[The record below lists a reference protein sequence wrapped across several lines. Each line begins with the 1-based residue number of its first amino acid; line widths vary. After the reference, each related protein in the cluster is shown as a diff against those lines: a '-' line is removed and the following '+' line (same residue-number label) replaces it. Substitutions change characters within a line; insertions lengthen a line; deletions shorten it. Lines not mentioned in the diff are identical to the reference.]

1 MRASANRRRF
11 AALTCLALVPT
22 LGACQAHMDL
32 TVHEEGTYDAVIR
45 MVDNTSSQITS
56 TSQCKQLASSLRSSI
71 ATNKGS
77 EIKVKSIKGDEG
89 IGCEFTFKSIPVATA
104 ATKPAP
110 NASAASTANASANAN
125 ASASPT
131 GATNALVWRQ
141 GNKIFV
147 RIPGV
152 NTDGDSDAAGA
163 SPSASTSTGANGS
176 NGSAGS
182 SGSGSSGGSS
192 KSGGSDDVVEK
203 YKSLIDTKLTVT
215 FPGAVIDAGGG
226 KVQGHKVTW
235 SGPQILATG
244 VSASGYAIGDG
255 GMPWYSASRPWAW
268 LIVGSVFALTAFG
281 FWRRR
286 RARS

>member
-1 MRASANRRRF
+1 
-11 AALTCLALVPT
+11 
-22 LGACQAHMDL
+22 MDL

-131 GATNALVWRQ
+131 GVTNALVWRQ
-141 GNKIFV
+141 GNKVFV

-152 NTDGDSDAAGA
+152 NTDGDSESA
-163 SPSASTSTGANGS
+163 SPSASTSTGANGSSSSNGS

-215 FPGAVIDAGGG
+215 FPGSVIDAGGG

-244 VSASGYAIGDG
+244 VSASGYAIGNG

-286 RARS
+286 RTRS

>member
-1 MRASANRRRF
+1 
-11 AALTCLALVPT
+11 
-22 LGACQAHMDL
+22 MDL

-110 NASAASTANASANAN
+110 NASAASTANASANA
-125 ASASPT
+125 SASPT

-141 GNKIFV
+141 GNKVFV

-152 NTDGDSDAAGA
+152 NTDGNSEAA
-163 SPSASTSTGANGS
+163 SPSASTGS
-176 NGSAGS
+176 GGS
-182 SGSGSSGGSS
+182 SGSN

-244 VSASGYAIGDG
+244 VSASGYAIGNG
-255 GMPWYSASRPWAW
+255 GIPWYSASRPWAW

>member
-1 MRASANRRRF
+1 
-11 AALTCLALVPT
+11 
-22 LGACQAHMDL
+22 MDL

-110 NASAASTANASANAN
+110 NASAASTANASANAK

-152 NTDGDSDAAGA
+152 NTDGDSETAGA

-176 NGSAGS
+176 SGSGNSAGSNGSAGS
-182 SGSGSSGGSS
+182 AGSGSGGSNGSG
-192 KSGGSDDVVEK
+192 KSGSGDDVVEK

>member
-1 MRASANRRRF
+1 
-11 AALTCLALVPT
+11 
-22 LGACQAHMDL
+22 MDL

-110 NASAASTANASANAN
+110 SASGASTANASANA
-125 ASASPT
+125 SASPA

-141 GNKIFV
+141 GNKVFV

-152 NTDGDSDAAGA
+152 NTDGDSEAASPGA
-163 SPSASTSTGANGS
+163 STGSGGS
-176 NGSAGS
+176 NGSDGS
-182 SGSGSSGGSS
+182 SGSGSSGSSS

-244 VSASGYAIGDG
+244 VRASGYAIGDG

-268 LIVGSVFALTAFG
+268 LIVGSVFALTVFG

>member
-1 MRASANRRRF
+1 
-11 AALTCLALVPT
+11 
-22 LGACQAHMDL
+22 MDL

-89 IGCEFTFKSIPVATA
+89 IGCEFTFKSIPVATV

-110 NASAASTANASANAN
+110 NASAASTANASANVN

-141 GNKIFV
+141 GNKVFV

-152 NTDGDSDAAGA
+152 NTDGDSDAA
-163 SPSASTSTGANGS
+163 SPSASTSTGTNGSSSSNGS

-182 SGSGSSGGSS
+182 SGSGSSSGSSKSGGSS
-192 KSGGSDDVVEK
+192 GSNKSGGSDDVVEK

-244 VSASGYAIGDG
+244 VSASGYAIGNG

-286 RARS
+286 RAHTS

>member
-1 MRASANRRRF
+1 
-11 AALTCLALVPT
+11 
-22 LGACQAHMDL
+22 MDL

-141 GNKIFV
+141 GNKVFV

-152 NTDGDSDAAGA
+152 NTDGNSEAAGA
-163 SPSASTSTGANGS
+163 SPSASTSAGSGSGNSAGSNGS
-176 NGSAGS
+176 NGSAGSAGSGSS

-255 GMPWYSASRPWAW
+255 GMPWYSASRPWSW
-268 LIVGSVFALTAFG
+268 LIVGLVFALTAFG

>member
-1 MRASANRRRF
+1 
-11 AALTCLALVPT
+11 
-22 LGACQAHMDL
+22 MDL

-71 ATNKGS
+71 AANKGS

-110 NASAASTANASANAN
+110 NASATSTASANASANAN

-141 GNKIFV
+141 GNKVFV

-152 NTDGDSDAAGA
+152 NTGGDSEAAGA
-163 SPSASTSTGANGS
+163 SPSASTSAGS
-176 NGSAGS
+176 GGSGGSGNSAGSGGS
-182 SGSGSSGGSS
+182 SGSGSGNSGASGGSS
-192 KSGGSDDVVEK
+192 KSGSGDDVVEK

-244 VSASGYAIGDG
+244 VSASGYALGDG

-281 FWRRR
+281 FWRQR
-286 RARS
+286 RAGS

>member
-1 MRASANRRRF
+1 
-11 AALTCLALVPT
+11 
-22 LGACQAHMDL
+22 MDL
-32 TVHEEGTYDAVIR
+32 TVHQEGTYDAVIR

-110 NASAASTANASANAN
+110 NASADSAANASANA
-125 ASASPT
+125 SASPA

-141 GNKIFV
+141 GNKVFV

-152 NTDGDSDAAGA
+152 NTDGNSEAA
-163 SPSASTSTGANGS
+163 SPSAGASAGSGSGNSAGSNGS

-182 SGSGSSGGSS
+182 GSGGSGSSGGSN

-244 VSASGYAIGDG
+244 VSASGYAIGNG

-286 RARS
+286 RTRS

>member
-1 MRASANRRRF
+1 
-11 AALTCLALVPT
+11 
-22 LGACQAHMDL
+22 MDL

-110 NASAASTANASANAN
+110 NASAASAANASANAN
-125 ASASPT
+125 ASTSPT

-141 GNKIFV
+141 GNKVFV

-152 NTDGDSDAAGA
+152 NTGGDSEAAGA
-163 SPSASTSTGANGS
+163 SPSAGTSAGSGSSGGSGNSAGS
-176 NGSAGS
+176 NG
-182 SGSGSSGGSS
+182 SGGSS

>member
-1 MRASANRRRF
+1 
-11 AALTCLALVPT
+11 
-22 LGACQAHMDL
+22 MDL

-56 TSQCKQLASSLRSSI
+56 TSQCNQLASSLRSSI

-77 EIKVKSIKGDEG
+77 EIKVKSINGDEG

-110 NASAASTANASANAN
+110 STASSANAN

-141 GNKIFV
+141 GNKVFV

-152 NTDGDSDAAGA
+152 NTDGDSESAGA

-176 NGSAGS
+176 SGSGGSNGSAGS
-182 SGSGSSGGSS
+182 SGSGSSGSGSSGASGGSS
-192 KSGGSDDVVEK
+192 KSGSGDDVVEK

-244 VSASGYAIGDG
+244 VSASGYAIGNG

-286 RARS
+286 RAHTS

>member
-1 MRASANRRRF
+1 
-11 AALTCLALVPT
+11 
-22 LGACQAHMDL
+22 MDL

-104 ATKPAP
+104 ATKPIP

-141 GNKIFV
+141 GNKVFV

-152 NTDGDSDAAGA
+152 NTDGNSEAATA
-163 SPSASTSTGANGS
+163 SPSAGASTGANGSSGSGNSAGS

-182 SGSGSSGGSS
+182 AGSGSGGSNGSG
-192 KSGGSDDVVEK
+192 KSGSGDDAVEK

>member
-1 MRASANRRRF
+1 
-11 AALTCLALVPT
+11 
-22 LGACQAHMDL
+22 MDL
-32 TVHEEGTYDAVIR
+32 TVHQEGTYDAVIR

-71 ATNKGS
+71 ATNKSS

-110 NASAASTANASANAN
+110 NASGASTANGSANAN
-125 ASASPT
+125 ASANASASPA
-131 GATNALVWRQ
+131 GVTNALVWRQ
-141 GNKIFV
+141 GNKVFV

-152 NTDGDSDAAGA
+152 NTDGNSETA
-163 SPSASTSTGANGS
+163 SPSAGASTSSGGSGGS

-182 SGSGSSGGSS
+182 SGSGSSSGSG
-192 KSGGSDDVVEK
+192 KSGSGDDVVEK

-244 VSASGYAIGDG
+244 VSASAYASGNG

-286 RARS
+286 RAHTS

>member
-1 MRASANRRRF
+1 
-11 AALTCLALVPT
+11 
-22 LGACQAHMDL
+22 MDL

-104 ATKPAP
+104 AAKPAP
-110 NASAASTANASANAN
+110 NASAASAANASANAN

-141 GNKIFV
+141 GNKVFV

-152 NTDGDSDAAGA
+152 NTGGDSDAAAA
-163 SPSASTSTGANGS
+163 SPSAGTSAGS
-176 NGSAGS
+176 NGSGGS
-182 SGSGSSGGSS
+182 TGSGSGNSAGSNGSGGSS
-192 KSGGSDDVVEK
+192 KSGSGDDVVEK

-244 VSASGYAIGDG
+244 VSASGYAIGNG

>member
-1 MRASANRRRF
+1 
-11 AALTCLALVPT
+11 
-22 LGACQAHMDL
+22 MDL
-32 TVHEEGTYDAVIR
+32 TVHQEGTYDAVIR

-131 GATNALVWRQ
+131 GVTNALVWRQ
-141 GNKIFV
+141 GNKVFV

-152 NTDGDSDAAGA
+152 NTDGDSEAA
-163 SPSASTSTGANGS
+163 SPSASTGS
-176 NGSAGS
+176 GGSAGS
-182 SGSGSSGGSS
+182 AGSGSGSSNGSG
-192 KSGGSDDVVEK
+192 KSGSGDDVVEK

-244 VSASGYAIGDG
+244 VSASGYAIGNG
-255 GMPWYSASRPWAW
+255 GMPWYSASRPWSW

>member
-1 MRASANRRRF
+1 
-11 AALTCLALVPT
+11 
-22 LGACQAHMDL
+22 MDL
-32 TVHEEGTYDAVIR
+32 TVHQEGTYDAVIR

-77 EIKVKSIKGDEG
+77 EIKVKSINGDEG

-110 NASAASTANASANAN
+110 SASGASTANGSANAN
-125 ASASPT
+125 ASANASASPA
-131 GATNALVWRQ
+131 GVTNALVWRQ
-141 GNKIFV
+141 GNKVFV

-152 NTDGDSDAAGA
+152 NTGGDSEAA
-163 SPSASTSTGANGS
+163 SPSASTGSGGSSGSGGSGGS

-182 SGSGSSGGSS
+182 AGSGSGSSGGSS

-244 VSASGYAIGDG
+244 VSASGYAIGNG
-255 GMPWYSASRPWAW
+255 GMPWYSASRPWSW

-286 RARS
+286 RTRS

>member
-1 MRASANRRRF
+1 
-11 AALTCLALVPT
+11 
-22 LGACQAHMDL
+22 MDL

-77 EIKVKSIKGDEG
+77 EIKVKSINGDEG

-141 GNKIFV
+141 GNKVFV

-152 NTDGDSDAAGA
+152 NTDGNSEAAGA

-176 NGSAGS
+176 
-182 SGSGSSGGSS
+182 SGSN

-244 VSASGYAIGDG
+244 VSASGYAIGNG

-286 RARS
+286 RTRS

>member
-1 MRASANRRRF
+1 
-11 AALTCLALVPT
+11 
-22 LGACQAHMDL
+22 MDL

-131 GATNALVWRQ
+131 GVTNALVWRQ
-141 GNKIFV
+141 GNKVFV

-152 NTDGDSDAAGA
+152 NTDGDSETA
-163 SPSASTSTGANGS
+163 SPSAGASTSSG
-176 NGSAGS
+176 GS
-182 SGSGSSGGSS
+182 SGSGNSAGSGSGSS
-192 KSGGSDDVVEK
+192 NGSGKSGSGDDVVEK

-244 VSASGYAIGDG
+244 VSASGYAIGNG

-286 RARS
+286 RAHTS

>member
-1 MRASANRRRF
+1 
-11 AALTCLALVPT
+11 
-22 LGACQAHMDL
+22 MDL
-32 TVHEEGTYDAVIR
+32 TVHQEGTYDAVIR

-110 NASAASTANASANAN
+110 NASATSTASANASANAN

-141 GNKIFV
+141 GNKVFV

-152 NTDGDSDAAGA
+152 NTGGDSDAAGA
-163 SPSASTSTGANGS
+163 SPSAGTSAGSGGSGGSGNSAGS
-176 NGSAGS
+176 NGSGG
-182 SGSGSSGGSS
+182 SGSGNSGASGGSS

-244 VSASGYAIGDG
+244 VSASGYALGNG

-268 LIVGSVFALTAFG
+268 LIVGSGFALTAFG

>member
-1 MRASANRRRF
+1 
-11 AALTCLALVPT
+11 
-22 LGACQAHMDL
+22 MDL
-32 TVHEEGTYDAVIR
+32 TVHQEGTYDAVIR

-77 EIKVKSIKGDEG
+77 EIKVKSINGDEG

-110 NASAASTANASANAN
+110 NASGASTANASAN

-141 GNKIFV
+141 GNKVFV

-152 NTDGDSDAAGA
+152 NTDGDSEAAGA
-163 SPSASTSTGANGS
+163 SPSASTSAGSGSGNSAGSNGS
-176 NGSAGS
+176 NGSAGSAGSGSS

-255 GMPWYSASRPWAW
+255 GMPWYSASRPWSW

>member
-1 MRASANRRRF
+1 
-11 AALTCLALVPT
+11 
-22 LGACQAHMDL
+22 MDL

-110 NASAASTANASANAN
+110 NASAASTANASANAK
-125 ASASPT
+125 ASASPA

-141 GNKIFV
+141 GNKVFV

-152 NTDGDSDAAGA
+152 NTDGDSESA

-176 NGSAGS
+176 SGSNKSGGSNGSAGS
-182 SGSGSSGGSS
+182 SGSGS
-192 KSGGSDDVVEK
+192 SGGSDDVVEK

>member
-1 MRASANRRRF
+1 
-11 AALTCLALVPT
+11 
-22 LGACQAHMDL
+22 MDL

-77 EIKVKSIKGDEG
+77 EIKVKSINGDEG

-110 NASAASTANASANAN
+110 SASGASTANGSANAN
-125 ASASPT
+125 ASASPA

-141 GNKIFV
+141 GNKVFV

-152 NTDGDSDAAGA
+152 NTDRDSESA
-163 SPSASTSTGANGS
+163 SPSASTSTGSGSGNSAGSNGS

-182 SGSGSSGGSS
+182 AGSGGSSGSSGSGSSNGSG

-244 VSASGYAIGDG
+244 VSASGYAIGNG

-268 LIVGSVFALTAFG
+268 LIVGSIFALTAFG

>member
-1 MRASANRRRF
+1 
-11 AALTCLALVPT
+11 
-22 LGACQAHMDL
+22 MDL

-110 NASAASTANASANAN
+110 SATSTASANASANAN

-131 GATNALVWRQ
+131 GTTNALVWRQ
-141 GNKIFV
+141 GNKVFV

-152 NTDGDSDAAGA
+152 NTGGDSEAAGA
-163 SPSASTSTGANGS
+163 SPSAGTSAGSGGSGGSGNSAGS
-176 NGSAGS
+176 NGS
-182 SGSGSSGGSS
+182 GSGNSGASGGSS
-192 KSGGSDDVVEK
+192 KSGSGDDVVEK

-244 VSASGYAIGDG
+244 VSASGYAIGNG

-268 LIVGSVFALTAFG
+268 LIVGSVFTLTAFG

>member
-1 MRASANRRRF
+1 
-11 AALTCLALVPT
+11 
-22 LGACQAHMDL
+22 MDL

-110 NASAASTANASANAN
+110 NASGASTANASANAN

-131 GATNALVWRQ
+131 GVTNALVWRQ
-141 GNKIFV
+141 GNKVFV

-152 NTDGDSDAAGA
+152 NTDGDSETA
-163 SPSASTSTGANGS
+163 SPSAGASTSSG
-176 NGSAGS
+176 GS
-182 SGSGSSGGSS
+182 SGSGNSAGSGSGSS
-192 KSGGSDDVVEK
+192 NGSGKSGSGDDVVEK

-255 GMPWYSASRPWAW
+255 GMPWYSASRPWSW

>member
-1 MRASANRRRF
+1 
-11 AALTCLALVPT
+11 
-22 LGACQAHMDL
+22 MDL

-110 NASAASTANASANAN
+110 NASATSTASANASANAN

-141 GNKIFV
+141 GNKVFV

-152 NTDGDSDAAGA
+152 NTGGDSEAAGA
-163 SPSASTSTGANGS
+163 SPSAGTSAGSGGSGGSGNSAGS
-176 NGSAGS
+176 NGSGG
-182 SGSGSSGGSS
+182 SGSGNSGASGGSN

-203 YKSLIDTKLTVT
+203 YKSLIDAKLTVT

-244 VSASGYAIGDG
+244 VSASGYAIGNG

>member
-1 MRASANRRRF
+1 
-11 AALTCLALVPT
+11 
-22 LGACQAHMDL
+22 MDL

-71 ATNKGS
+71 ATNKDS

-141 GNKIFV
+141 GNKVFV

-152 NTDGDSDAAGA
+152 NTGGDSDAAGA

-176 NGSAGS
+176 SSSNGSNGSAGS

-192 KSGGSDDVVEK
+192 KSGGSSGSNKSGGSDDVVEK

>member
-1 MRASANRRRF
+1 
-11 AALTCLALVPT
+11 
-22 LGACQAHMDL
+22 MDL

-110 NASAASTANASANAN
+110 NASAASTANASANA
-125 ASASPT
+125 SASPA
-131 GATNALVWRQ
+131 GVTNALVWRQ
-141 GNKIFV
+141 GNKVFV

-152 NTDGDSDAAGA
+152 NTDGNSEAATA
-163 SPSASTSTGANGS
+163 SPSAGASTGSGGSGGS

-182 SGSGSSGGSS
+182 AGSGSGSSNGSG
-192 KSGGSDDVVEK
+192 KSGSGDDVVEK

-268 LIVGSVFALTAFG
+268 LIVGSVFALTVFG

-286 RARS
+286 RTHTS

>member
-1 MRASANRRRF
+1 
-11 AALTCLALVPT
+11 
-22 LGACQAHMDL
+22 MDL

-104 ATKPAP
+104 ATKPIP
-110 NASAASTANASANAN
+110 NASAASTANASANVN

-141 GNKIFV
+141 GNKVFV

-152 NTDGDSDAAGA
+152 NTDGDSESA
-163 SPSASTSTGANGS
+163 SPSASTGS
-176 NGSAGS
+176 GGSG
-182 SGSGSSGGSS
+182 GSGSSS

-244 VSASGYAIGDG
+244 VSASGYAIGNG

-286 RARS
+286 RAHTS

>member
-1 MRASANRRRF
+1 
-11 AALTCLALVPT
+11 
-22 LGACQAHMDL
+22 MDL

-110 NASAASTANASANAN
+110 NASAASTANASANAK

-152 NTDGDSDAAGA
+152 NTDGDSEAAGA

-176 NGSAGS
+176 S
-182 SGSGSSGGSS
+182 SSN

-244 VSASGYAIGDG
+244 VSASGYAIGNG
-255 GMPWYSASRPWAW
+255 GMPWYSASRPWSW

-286 RARS
+286 RTRS

>member
-1 MRASANRRRF
+1 
-11 AALTCLALVPT
+11 
-22 LGACQAHMDL
+22 MDL
-32 TVHEEGTYDAVIR
+32 TVHQEGTYDAVIR

-110 NASAASTANASANAN
+110 NASATSTANASANAN

-141 GNKIFV
+141 GNKVFV

-152 NTDGDSDAAGA
+152 NTGGDSEAAAA
-163 SPSASTSTGANGS
+163 SPSAGTSAGS
-176 NGSAGS
+176 NGSGGS
-182 SGSGSSGGSS
+182 TGSGSGNSAGSNGSGGSS
-192 KSGGSDDVVEK
+192 KSGSGDDVVEK

-286 RARS
+286 RTRS

>member
-1 MRASANRRRF
+1 
-11 AALTCLALVPT
+11 
-22 LGACQAHMDL
+22 MDL
-32 TVHEEGTYDAVIR
+32 TVHQEGTYDAVIR

-152 NTDGDSDAAGA
+152 NTDGDSEAA
-163 SPSASTSTGANGS
+163 SPSASTGS
-176 NGSAGS
+176 GGSAGS
-182 SGSGSSGGSS
+182 AGSGSGSSNGSG
-192 KSGGSDDVVEK
+192 KSGSGDDVVEK

-244 VSASGYAIGDG
+244 VSASGYAIGNG
-255 GMPWYSASRPWAW
+255 GMPWYSASRPWSW

>member
-1 MRASANRRRF
+1 
-11 AALTCLALVPT
+11 
-22 LGACQAHMDL
+22 MDL

-125 ASASPT
+125 ASASTT

-141 GNKIFV
+141 GNKVFV

-152 NTDGDSDAAGA
+152 NTDGDSETA

-176 NGSAGS
+176 
-182 SGSGSSGGSS
+182 SGSN

>member
-1 MRASANRRRF
+1 
-11 AALTCLALVPT
+11 
-22 LGACQAHMDL
+22 MDL
-32 TVHEEGTYDAVIR
+32 TVHQEGTYDAVIR

-110 NASAASTANASANAN
+110 NASAASTANASANAK
-125 ASASPT
+125 ASASPA

-141 GNKIFV
+141 GNKVFV

-152 NTDGDSDAAGA
+152 NTDGDSESAGA
-163 SPSASTSTGANGS
+163 SPSASTSTG
-176 NGSAGS
+176 
-182 SGSGSSGGSS
+182 SGGSN
-192 KSGGSDDVVEK
+192 KYGGSDDVVEK

-268 LIVGSVFALTAFG
+268 LIVGSVFALTVFG

>member
-1 MRASANRRRF
+1 
-11 AALTCLALVPT
+11 
-22 LGACQAHMDL
+22 MDL
-32 TVHEEGTYDAVIR
+32 TVHQEGTYDAVIR

-110 NASAASTANASANAN
+110 NASGASTANASANA
-125 ASASPT
+125 SASPA

-141 GNKIFV
+141 GNKVFV

-152 NTDGDSDAAGA
+152 NTDGDSEAA
-163 SPSASTSTGANGS
+163 SPSASTSTGANGSSGSNKSGGS

-182 SGSGSSGGSS
+182 SGSGSSGGS
-192 KSGGSDDVVEK
+192 DDVVEK
-203 YKSLIDTKLTVT
+203 YKSLINVKLTVT

-244 VSASGYAIGDG
+244 VSASGYAIGNG
-255 GMPWYSASRPWAW
+255 GMPWYSASRPWSW

>member
-1 MRASANRRRF
+1 
-11 AALTCLALVPT
+11 
-22 LGACQAHMDL
+22 MDL
-32 TVHEEGTYDAVIR
+32 TVHQEGTYDAVIR

-104 ATKPAP
+104 ATKLAP
-110 NASAASTANASANAN
+110 SASASSTANGSANAN
-125 ASASPT
+125 ASANASASPA
-131 GATNALVWRQ
+131 GVTNALVWRQ
-141 GNKIFV
+141 GNKVFV

-152 NTDGDSDAAGA
+152 NTDGNSEAASPGA
-163 SPSASTSTGANGS
+163 STGSGGS

-182 SGSGSSGGSS
+182 SGSGGSNGSG
-192 KSGGSDDVVEK
+192 KSGSGDDVVEK

-244 VSASGYAIGDG
+244 VSASGYAIGNG
-255 GMPWYSASRPWAW
+255 GMPWYSASRPWSW

>member
-1 MRASANRRRF
+1 
-11 AALTCLALVPT
+11 
-22 LGACQAHMDL
+22 MDL
-32 TVHEEGTYDAVIR
+32 TVHQEGTYDAVIR

-77 EIKVKSIKGDEG
+77 EIKVKSINGDEG

-110 NASAASTANASANAN
+110 SASGASTANGSANAN
-125 ASASPT
+125 ASASPA

-141 GNKIFV
+141 GNKVFV

-152 NTDGDSDAAGA
+152 NTDRDSEAA
-163 SPSASTSTGANGS
+163 SPSASTGSGGS
-176 NGSAGS
+176 NSSAGS
-182 SGSGSSGGSS
+182 SSSGSSGGSS
-192 KSGGSDDVVEK
+192 KSGGSSGSNKSGGSDDVVEK

-244 VSASGYAIGDG
+244 VSASGYAIGNG

>member
-1 MRASANRRRF
+1 
-11 AALTCLALVPT
+11 
-22 LGACQAHMDL
+22 MDL

-104 ATKPAP
+104 ATKPIP

-141 GNKIFV
+141 GNKVFV

-152 NTDGDSDAAGA
+152 NTDGDSEAA
-163 SPSASTSTGANGS
+163 SPSASTG
-176 NGSAGS
+176 
-182 SGSGSSGGSS
+182 SGGSS
-192 KSGGSDDVVEK
+192 KSDGSDDVVEK

-244 VSASGYAIGDG
+244 VSASGYAIGNG

-286 RARS
+286 RTRS

>member
-1 MRASANRRRF
+1 
-11 AALTCLALVPT
+11 
-22 LGACQAHMDL
+22 MDL

-104 ATKPAP
+104 ATKPIP

-141 GNKIFV
+141 GNKVFV

-152 NTDGDSDAAGA
+152 NTDGDSEAAGV
-163 SPSASTSTGANGS
+163 SPSASTSAGSGSGNSAGSNGS

-182 SGSGSSGGSS
+182 AGSGGSSGSSGSGSSNGSG

-244 VSASGYAIGDG
+244 VSASGYAIGNG
-255 GMPWYSASRPWAW
+255 GMPWYSASRPWSW

-286 RARS
+286 RAHTS

>member
-1 MRASANRRRF
+1 
-11 AALTCLALVPT
+11 
-22 LGACQAHMDL
+22 MDL
-32 TVHEEGTYDAVIR
+32 TVHQEGTYDAVIR

-77 EIKVKSIKGDEG
+77 EIKVKSINGDEG

-110 NASAASTANASANAN
+110 SASGASTANGSANAN
-125 ASASPT
+125 ASASPA

-141 GNKIFV
+141 GNKVFV

-152 NTDGDSDAAGA
+152 NTDRDSESA
-163 SPSASTSTGANGS
+163 SPSAGASTGSG
-176 NGSAGS
+176 GSAGS
-182 SGSGSSGGSS
+182 AGSGSGSSGGSS
-192 KSGGSDDVVEK
+192 KSGGNDDVVEK

-268 LIVGSVFALTAFG
+268 LIVGSVFALTVFG

>member
-1 MRASANRRRF
+1 
-11 AALTCLALVPT
+11 
-22 LGACQAHMDL
+22 MDL
-32 TVHEEGTYDAVIR
+32 TVHQEGTYDAVIR

-131 GATNALVWRQ
+131 GVTNALVWRQ
-141 GNKIFV
+141 GNKVFV

-152 NTDGDSDAAGA
+152 NTDGDSETA
-163 SPSASTSTGANGS
+163 SPSAGASTSSG
-176 NGSAGS
+176 GS
-182 SGSGSSGGSS
+182 SGSGNSAGSGSGSSNGSGKSGGSSGSS

-244 VSASGYAIGDG
+244 VSASGYAIGNG

>member
-1 MRASANRRRF
+1 
-11 AALTCLALVPT
+11 
-22 LGACQAHMDL
+22 MDL
-32 TVHEEGTYDAVIR
+32 TVHQEGTYDAVIR

-104 ATKPAP
+104 AVKPAP

-141 GNKIFV
+141 GNKVFV

-152 NTDGDSDAAGA
+152 NTDGDSDGATA
-163 SPSASTSTGANGS
+163 SPSAGTSAGANGS
-176 NGSAGS
+176 
-182 SGSGSSGGSS
+182 SGSN

-244 VSASGYAIGDG
+244 VSASGYAIGNG

-286 RARS
+286 RTRS